1 MTINEAFE
9 VNFWK
14 FLVDISPPNYVLI
27 LLLRKRF
34 GDPH

>member
-14 FLVDISPPNYVLI
+14 FLVDISPPSEKDLVILI
-27 LLLRKRF
+27 KAIK
-34 GDPH
+34 G